1 VVGLVHRLGEY
12 LRALGAVLGVGFV
25 SVRRNFGLALLSLA
39 LAFGIWIFIT
49 DTTGSTKTG
58 WFVGDIPVQAVS
70 VPEGLTL
77 AAPLPDVTVRIEAP
91 ENVFDNLAVEDF
103 RATINLAGAAVGQL
117 DVDVRVQ
124 VLSERGVKVV
134 QVEPAALSI
143 ELKPV
148 VSQLVPVVADVV
160 GSPPIGYEAQQ
171 PVLSPEQV
179 LVSGPEDLV
188 GRVKSAVATVNLSG
202 AVGGVRQ
209 SYSLVARDDRGFIV
223 AGVSLEPSSASVE
236 IVVEQKQ
243 FERLV
248 AVSPSLRGS
257 PAAGYNVTAEE
268 VDPPTVTLLGPIEI
282 LNVTSIVLTDD
293 IDISGASSDVFRS
306 VALQLPTEV
315 SVSGNATVSV
325 RVRISAG
332 QGEATFGVAPTVSGL
347 GSDLRVVSVTPSVDV
362 ILQGELPLLR
372 GVIPDQVKV
381 TVDLTGLAAGTHLLE
396 PHVEAPQNLQVL
408 STSPSKVEVVLES
421 TLEPTPTPTLT
432 PTPTPAG

>member
-1 VVGLVHRLGEY
+1 
-12 LRALGAVLGVGFV
+12 LRALASVTGVGFV
-25 SVRRNFGLALLSLA
+25 SVRRNFGLAVLSIA

-49 DTTGSTKTG
+49 DTEQTTKTG
-58 WFVGDIPVQAVS
+58 TFRGEIPVQAVS

-77 AAPLPDVTVRIEAP
+77 AAPLPEVQVRIEAP

-103 RATINLAGAAVGQL
+103 RATINLSGAGVGVM
-117 DVDVRVQ
+117 DAEVRVE
-124 VLSERGVKVV
+124 VLGEEHVKVV
-134 QVEPAALSI
+134 QVTPARLSV

-188 GRVKSAVATVNLSG
+188 RRVKAAVATVNLSG

-223 AGVSLEPSSASVE
+223 AGVSLDPSNAAVE
-236 IVVEQKQ
+236 IQVLQKQ

-257 PAAGYNVTAEE
+257 PAAGYNVTAVE
-268 VDPPTVTLLGPIEI
+268 VDPPSVTLLGPIDI
-282 LNVTSIVLTDD
+282 LNVTSVVLTED
-293 IDISGASSDVFRS
+293 IDVSGASSDIFRTVSLRLPMS
-306 VALQLPTEV
+306 VTI
-315 SVSGNATVSV
+315 SGSGATVSV
-325 RVRISAG
+325 RVRIAAG

-347 GSDLRVVSVTPSVDV
+347 GNDLRVTRITPLVEV
-362 ILQGELPLLR
+362 LLQGDLPVLR
-372 GVIPDQVKV
+372 SVIPDQVKV
-381 TVDLTGLAAGTHLLE
+381 SVDLTGLSAGTHLLQ
-396 PHVEAPQNLQVL
+396 PRVEAPPDLQVL
-408 STSPSKVEVVLES
+408 NTSPSAVEVVLES
-421 TLEPTPTPTLT
+421 TSASPTPTPT
-432 PTPTPAG
+432 PG

>member
-1 VVGLVHRLGEY
+1 MAGLARRLGEY
-12 LRALGAVLGVGFV
+12 FRALGAFLGVGFV
-25 SVRRNFGLALLSLA
+25 SVRRNFGLALLSVA
-39 LAFGIWIFIT
+39 LAFGVWIFIT
-49 DTTGSTKTG
+49 DTEGSPKTG
-58 WFVGDIPVQAVS
+58 WFPAEITVQAVS

-77 AAPLPDVTVRIEAP
+77 AAPLPDVTVRIEAA
-91 ENVFDNLAVEDF
+91 EDVFDNLAVEDF
-103 RATINLAGAAVGQL
+103 RATINLSGAAVGVM

-124 VLSERGVKVV
+124 VLSEENVKIV
-134 QVEPAALSI
+134 QVEPVTLSV

-171 PVLSPEQV
+171 PVISPEQV

-188 GRVKSAVATVNLSG
+188 TLVKSAVATVNLSG

-223 AGVSLEPSSASVE
+223 AGVSLEPSSAAVE
-236 IVVEQKQ
+236 ILVEQKQ

-257 PAAGYNVTAEE
+257 PAPGYNVTAEE

-293 IDISGASSDVFRS
+293 IDISGASSDVFRT
-306 VALQLPTEV
+306 VALRLPTSV

-325 RVRISAG
+325 RVRIAAG
-332 QGEATFGVAPTVSGL
+332 QGEATFGVAPTISGL
-347 GSDLRVVSVTPSVDV
+347 GTDLRVASVTPLVEV
-362 ILQGELPLLR
+362 LLQGELPLLR
-372 GVIPDQVKV
+372 SVIPDQVAV
-381 TVDLTGLAAGTHLLE
+381 SVDLTGLTAGTHLLE
-396 PHVEAPQNLQVL
+396 PSVEAPQGLQVI
-408 STSPSKVEVVLES
+408 STSPATVEVVLES
-421 TLEPTPTPTLT
+421 TLEPTPTPT
-432 PTPTPAG
+432 PTPAG

>member
-1 VVGLVHRLGEY
+1 MADLGRLLGDFF
-12 LRALGAVLGVGFV
+12 RAAGAVLGIGYV
-25 SVRRNFGLALLSLA
+25 SVRRNFGLALLSIA

-49 DTTGSTKTG
+49 DTEQSTKTG
-58 WFVGDIPVQAVS
+58 LFRGEVPVQAVS

-77 AAPLPDVTVRIEAP
+77 AAPLPNVTLRIKAP
-91 ENVFDNLAVEDF
+91 EDVFDNLAVEDF
-103 RATINLAGAAVGQL
+103 RATVNLAGAEVGLL

-124 VLSERGVKVV
+124 VLSDEDVEVV
-134 QVEPAALSI
+134 QVLPARLSV

-188 GRVKSAVATVNLSG
+188 KRVKSAVATVNLSG

-223 AGVSLEPSSASVE
+223 DGVSLDPSSAAVE

-257 PAAGYNVTAEE
+257 PAAGYNVTAVE
-268 VDPPTVTLLGPIEI
+268 VDPPSVTLLGPVDI
-282 LNVTSIVLTDD
+282 LNVTSVVLTDD
-293 IDISGASSDVFRS
+293 IDISGASSDLFRTVS
-306 VALQLPTEV
+306 LRLPTSV
-315 SVSGNATVSV
+315 SVSGDATVSV
-325 RVRISAG
+325 RVRIAAG
-332 QGEATFGVAPTVSGL
+332 QGEATFGVAPRVSGL
-347 GSDLRVVSVTPSVDV
+347 GSDLRVVSITPLVEV
-362 ILQGELPLLR
+362 LLQGELPLLR
-372 GVIPDQVKV
+372 SVIPDQVQV
-381 TVDLTGLAAGTHLLE
+381 GVDLTGLAAGTHLLE
-396 PHVEAPQNLQVL
+396 PRVEAPSNLQVL
-408 STSPSKVEVVLES
+408 SISPSRVEVVLES
-421 TLEPTPTPTLT
+421 TVASPTPTPT
-432 PTPTPAG
+432 PG

>member
-1 VVGLVHRLGEY
+1 MGSLTQRLGEF
-12 LRALGAVLGVGFV
+12 LRALASVTGVGFV
-25 SVRRNFGLALLSLA
+25 SVRRNFGLAVLSIA

-49 DTTGSTKTG
+49 DTEQTTKTG
-58 WFVGDIPVQAVS
+58 TFRGEIPVQAVS

-77 AAPLPDVTVRIEAP
+77 AAPLPEVQVRIEAP

-103 RATINLAGAAVGQL
+103 RATINLSGAGVGVM
-117 DVDVRVQ
+117 DAEVRVE
-124 VLSERGVKVV
+124 VLGEEHVKVV
-134 QVEPAALSI
+134 QVTPARLSV

-188 GRVKSAVATVNLSG
+188 RRVKAAVATVNLSG

-223 AGVSLEPSSASVE
+223 AGVSLDPSNAAVE
-236 IVVEQKQ
+236 IQVLQKQ

-257 PAAGYNVTAEE
+257 PAAGYNVTAVE
-268 VDPPTVTLLGPIEI
+268 VDPPSVTLLGPIDI
-282 LNVTSIVLTDD
+282 LNVTSVVLTED
-293 IDISGASSDVFRS
+293 IDVSGASSDIFRTVSLRLPMS
-306 VALQLPTEV
+306 VTI
-315 SVSGNATVSV
+315 SGSGATVSV
-325 RVRISAG
+325 RVRIAAG

-347 GSDLRVVSVTPSVDV
+347 GNDLRVTRITPLVEV
-362 ILQGELPLLR
+362 LLQGDLPVLR
-372 GVIPDQVKV
+372 SVIPDQVKV
-381 TVDLTGLAAGTHLLE
+381 SVDLTGLSAGTHLLQ
-396 PHVEAPQNLQVL
+396 PRVEAPPDLQVL
-408 STSPSKVEVVLES
+408 NTSPSAVEVVLES
-421 TLEPTPTPTLT
+421 TSASPTPTPT
-432 PTPTPAG
+432 PG